1 MSVPALRFRGFSGDW
16 EVKILGEETIWN
28 SGGTPSK
35 QINSYWDGD
44 IPWISASSMRGIKY
58 FESDLK
64 ITKEGLLNGSKL
76 ALKNSLLLLV
86 RGSMLFNKI
95 PVGIAIKDIAF
106 NQDVKSIRAKE
117 SLTSYFLLYW
127 FMASEH
133 KMLNMVTGTGIGA
146 GKLDTQDLL
155 SLNLILPSLPEQTKI
170 VNFLTA
176 VDEKI
181 SLLTQKADFLSQ
193 YKKGV
198 MQQIFSQE
206 LRFKDDDGQEF
217 PEWEEKTLGDIS
229 LKKSSNIAANKIES
243 NVGEYKIYG
252 AAGILKSVDF
262 FTQDDAYISIV
273 KDGAGVGRVFLC
285 EPQTSVLGTLDIIQ
299 PKENINISFL
309 YAVIEQID
317 FVIYVTGSTIP
328 HIYFKD
334 YSKEIISI
342 PSLPEQT
349 KIANF
354 LTAID
359 EKITINQTQ
368 LNAVKQ
374 YKQGLLQQ
382 MFV

>member
-1 MSVPALRFRGFSGDW
+1 M
-16 EVKILGEETIWN
+16 GE
-28 SGGTPSK
+28 
-35 QINSYWDGD
+35 
-44 IPWISASSMRGIKY
+44 
-58 FESDLK
+58 
-64 ITKEGLLNGSKL
+64 
-76 ALKNSLLLLV
+76 
-86 RGSMLFNKI
+86 
-95 PVGIAIKDIAF
+95 
-106 NQDVKSIRAKE
+106 
-117 SLTSYFLLYW
+117 
-127 FMASEH
+127 
-133 KMLNMVTGTGIGA
+133 
-146 GKLDTQDLL
+146 
-155 SLNLILPSLPEQTKI
+155 
-170 VNFLTA
+170 
-176 VDEKI
+176 
-181 SLLTQKADFLSQ
+181 
-193 YKKGV
+193 
-198 MQQIFSQE
+198 
-206 LRFKDDDGQEF
+206 
-217 PEWEEKTLGDIS
+217 IS

-243 NVGEYKIYG
+243 NVGQYKIYG

-334 YSKEIISI
+334 YSKEIISV

-359 EKITINQTQ
+359 EKITNNQTQ